1 MNTAFNPE
9 TIHNVMLKRSGEVL
23 AGNRGFGFDDEICDA
38 ITNEIIAVKQ
48 LGYSIAI
55 VLGGGNIFRGG
66 SWKNQDL
73 SRVTLDNIGMLATI
87 QNALYLSE
95 ILKFKGFPAE
105 VFSSFV
111 LDKVAPHYSAPKVQ
125 DALANGKICFL
136 AGGTGN
142 PYFTTDTAAVL
153 RAIEL
158 KLDIVMKA
166 TKVDGLYSADPFK
179 HPDAKFIRDA
189 SFQDCL
195 EQRLGVMDLTAFSLA
210 ADNAMPIKVFNMG
223 IAGNLA
229 KALTDSEI
237 GTYIHP

>member
-1 MNTAFNPE
+1 MYKPE
-9 TIHNVMLKRSGEVL
+9 QIQSLMLKLSGEIL
-23 AGNRGFGFDDEICDA
+23 AGKSGFSYDDEICDQL
-38 ITNEIIAVKQ
+38 TDEIITVKE

-66 SWKNQDL
+66 SWKNQSL

-95 ILKFKGFPAE
+95 ILIQKGYEAE

-111 LDKVAPHYSAPKVQ
+111 LDKVARHYSAPKVQ
-125 DALANGKICFL
+125 KAMNEGKICFL
-136 AGGTGN
+136 SGGTGN

-158 KLDIVMKA
+158 KLDIVFKA
-166 TKVDGLYSADPFK
+166 TKVDGIYTADPVK
-179 HPDAKFIRDA
+179 DPSARFIKDI
-189 SFQDCL
+189 SFQQCL

-210 ADNAMPIKVFNMG
+210 ADNQMPIKIFN
-223 IAGNLA
+223 ISTAGNLK
-229 KALTDSEI
+229 KAVLDTDTGS
-237 GTYIHP
+237 YIHP